1 VQHVARKNRILDGAI
16 DYQRHEYL
24 RGLSRGEY
32 RLGGAQPLLLDLEE
46 FEGVFELE
54 IAARLLM

>member
-1 VQHVARKNRILDGAI
+1 VQHVVRKNRILDGAI

-32 RLGGAQPLLLDLEE
+32 RLGGAQPLLLDSEE
-46 FEGVFELE
+46 FDRVFELRM
-54 IAARLLM
+54 AARLIM